1 MGRIAR
7 IVAVDCPHHVTQR
20 GNNRA
25 DVFFSAADRKYYLTS
40 LARYCEEFKLRVWA
54 YCLMRNHV
62 HVVAV
67 PQQPYSLAQ
76 GIGRANLIYTQHV
89 NLKYRRTGRLW
100 QNRFFST
107 PVDSD
112 AYLWAV
118 CRYVENNPVRAHLVE
133 HAWDYHWSSARH
145 HVKSAPD
152 PLIGES
158 PWLDPSQREEYRSYL
173 AERRDDREEL
183 DRIRQ
188 TVQTGRPFGRP
199 TFIAKLEQKLGRI
212 LRPGKRGP
220 KRKRRRN

>member
-7 IVAVDCPHHVTQR
+7 VVAAGYPHHVTQR

-25 DVFFSAADRKYYLTS
+25 DVFFSAADRKYYLTV

-62 HVVAV
+62 HIVAV
-67 PQQPYSLAQ
+67 PEETYSLAQ
-76 GIGRANLIYTQHV
+76 GVGRTNLIYTQRV

-100 QNRFFST
+100 QNRFFSA
-107 PVDSD
+107 PVESD
-112 AYLWAV
+112 EYLWAV

-152 PLIGES
+152 ILIGKS
-158 PWLDPSQREEYRSYL
+158 PWLKPSQREEYRRYL
-173 AERRDDREEL
+173 DERGKREEA

-188 TVQTGRPFGRP
+188 TVQTGRPFGSP
-199 TFIAKLEQKLGRI
+199 DFIDRLERKLGRL
-212 LRPGKRGP
+212 LRPKRRGP
-220 KRKRRRN
+220 RPKARR